1 MPWSIAVTRCT
12 RGYITGTREELEA
25 WYASYLDGDADFNDI
40 KWEDDACMIE
50 ADAPFPDLPT
60 RPLSSTRYTWA
71 SPPSTRSTPSSHTA
85 LDRGPTPRP

>member
-25 WYASYLDGDADFNDI
+25 WYASYLDGDADFNGI

-50 ADAPFPDLPT
+50 ADAPFPWAPT
-60 RPLSSTRYTWA
+60 EVK
-71 SPPSTRSTPSSHTA
+71 TA
-85 LDRGPTPRP
+85 A